1 MTDLTIMQ
9 GANLYPGI
17 NKLTSLHCLQKA
29 RPQTRPESCY
39 LWAWLVLMS
48 AKKTDG
54 LLRQHPHTV
63 NEELNEQNVQD

>member
-9 GANLYPGI
+9 RANLYPGI
-17 NKLTSLHCLQKA
+17 NKLTSLHCLQIP

-48 AKKTDG
+48 AKKTEG
-54 LLRQHPHTV
+54 LFHQRTHTV
-63 NEELNEQNVQD
+63 DEELNEQNVKD